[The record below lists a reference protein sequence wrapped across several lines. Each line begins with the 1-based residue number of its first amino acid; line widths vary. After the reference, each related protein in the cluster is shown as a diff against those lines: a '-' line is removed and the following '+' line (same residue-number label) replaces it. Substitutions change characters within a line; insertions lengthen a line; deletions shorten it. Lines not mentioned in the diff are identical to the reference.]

1 METKQ
6 KDNDGGNAPGPI
18 LELLSNFR
26 KLHVDFIRAIKSGIP
41 DFEEIQM
48 SSEISSNLTYYLRQY
63 CGAWPVSNK
72 KNDTN

>member
-18 LELLSNFR
+18 LELLSKFR
-26 KLHVDFIRAIKSGIP
+26 KYHEDFIRDVRKEIS

-48 SSEISSNLTYYLRQY
+48 SREISSNFSYYLRQY
-63 CGAWPVSNK
+63 EEKLHQVNISM
-72 KNDTN
+72 